1 MDHEQPIKISCT
13 GHLMPSGCDESASIT
28 LLYKNNRMAV
38 INMSTTCVQNART
51 SIMGDKG
58 LIEIPDFSWCP
69 VEFIKAD
76 KTVYKEELP
85 VIPSTNFL
93 NSAGLSFQAE
103 ACRES
108 ISKGFIYFFYNLKFK
123 I

>member
-1 MDHEQPIKISCT
+1 MVCFLMDHETPIKISCT

-38 INMSTTCVQNART
+38 INMSTTCVQYART

-58 LIEIPDFSWCP
+58 SIEIPDFSWCP

-76 KTVYKEELP
+76 RNVHREPLP
-85 VIPSTNFL
+85 ECPPTNYFH
-93 NSAGLSFQAE
+93 SVGLSFQAE
-103 ACRES
+103 GCREA
-108 ISKGFIYFFYNLKFK
+108 ISNGN
-123 I
+123 